1 MKIVYGI
8 IALLVVV
15 VAALFIAPAVI
26 NWDSYKPDITAQI
39 EAATGRKLWIDGD
52 IDVTLLPSPRLR
64 VNDVRLANMAGA
76 TSADMA
82 RLKSLQLHLALG
94 PLITGDIQ
102 VTSLTLV
109 DPVIELERLED
120 GRANWQFEPVAT
132 GDDGAGDGGVNAGAA
147 SDGDA
152 GIRLDDVVLRN
163 GTLIWR
169 DHATGKTEYVQ
180 RINADLTATSLDG
193 PFEAEGSFVARD
205 VAARFVVHAGEIR
218 VGRPMRATASL
229 DIGKGLLTGEFEG
242 VVDDPRGTEPRLRGN
257 LSARGDDFAALL
269 EALSNAQMDSEMA
282 NGRATPALTRPF
294 ALDAQ
299 AALTSRSLGLDGV
312 RLAVGDVQASGR
324 LDWLAGPDNT
334 AGRVDAV
341 FGLRGLDLDVFS
353 TAGSARDA
361 QTDTDASVRSGAR
374 SGEGP
379 AGALDSAPAFARGPS
394 PIEAALGALLTD
406 VPAGL
411 SGGAEITADA
421 VRYRGGIIRQV
432 RAVLAL
438 DEGVLTVE
446 QAGALMPGAA
456 DAALFGQFS
465 PAAGGLAFDGRV
477 EFVADDLRAAMRW
490 LDVEPLDIPAD
501 RLRRAS
507 GSAALVLSPTRVA
520 LLSAD
525 LRIDASRLAG
535 DIAIDRLAR
544 PRILTRLSLDRLNWD
559 AYQSRAVPVTDPVV
573 AESAAGSGAPEDA
586 AEEAPTLP
594 ATQLLAGLPDVD
606 VDLELTIGALVR
618 SGVAWEEVV
627 LAGRLEDGD
636 LTIRRASVERAA
648 GARFDMSGA
657 ITNVVAAPVVDLTLT
672 GDAGSLA
679 PLLRALE
686 VQADI
691 KPQAIGA
698 VGLSAT
704 VRGDAAALSIAV
716 ETTSSVGDIA
726 LFGTIE
732 RPIGTPAIVLGLRLR
747 ADDAGR
753 FMQAMGF
760 DAPAAVHR
768 LGALAVDG
776 GLDGDFGDLQ
786 VNLGVEAADALLQLA
801 GTVLGADTAAP
812 TYDFNID
819 LGSEDAS
826 ALLLAV
832 AGDDAHTAAGGA
844 LKVRTRVEGDARQ
857 ARVSG
862 FDATLG
868 RNSLK
873 GSGDVVFDGPL
884 PVIKAEFEAEEFDLA
899 ALIGGAVAASPEKT
913 RGGNDAT
920 GGASRA
926 NGSQTVVRG
935 GDNGRWSTEPINL
948 SVLNEVTAD
957 IGLRA
962 QALIVSGYR
971 FEQAELD
978 IAIADGMLDIYS
990 LRGRIFDG
998 LFEAEGRIAN
1008 SAPPGATLSFKLAGA
1023 DMEMLLMQTGG
1034 IDAVSGAIT
1043 LDGRLATQG
1052 ANEAELVRGLGGEV
1066 HLAGGNGVIRGVDIG
1081 QVSAQLSAL
1090 DDAGAFAGLARSGLS
1105 GGETPLHDISGT
1117 IGISQGIATTED
1129 TTVLVEAGEGR
1140 VQGRADL
1147 PAWQLDLTSLFHLT
1161 EQPNAPPVGVRLH
1174 GAIDQPQ
1181 REYLIDRMEAF
1192 VVERIAGRV
1201 LEQQVIPK
1209 LRKGAKAEDGTV
1221 VDLLLRGAF
1230 GDPDAD
1236 SSGLAPQEETTSEP
1250 GAANRKPSEPV
1261 QQADDGA
1268 DERESTIRKPS
1279 EPVMREPSSPILRA
1293 TKGGEQGDITVER
1306 SSKRPSG
1313 RDGKLDP
1320 QDLIRGILE
1329 TLQN

>member
-1 MKIVYGI
+1 MKIIYGI
-8 IALLVVV
+8 IALLVVI
-15 VAALFIAPAVI
+15 VAALFIAPAVV

-109 DPVIELERLED
+109 DPVIELERLAD
-120 GRANWQFEPVAT
+120 GRANWQFEPAVTTAGT
-132 GDDGAGDGGVNAGAA
+132 EGGGADAGPA
-147 SDGDA
+147 SDGNA

-169 DHATGKTEYVQ
+169 DHATGNTEYVQ
-180 RINADLTATSLDG
+180 RINADVSATSLDG
-193 PFEAEGSFVARD
+193 PFQAEGSFVARD
-205 VAARFVVHAGEIR
+205 VEARFVVHAGEIR

-229 DIGKGLLTGEFEG
+229 DIGKGLLTSEFDG
-242 VVDDPRGTEPRLRGN
+242 VVDDPRGTEPRLRGD
-257 LSARGDDFAALL
+257 LSARGDNFAVLLAALTD
-269 EALSNAQMDSEMA
+269 APAK
-282 NGRATPALTRPF
+282 GRATPALTRPF
-294 ALDAQ
+294 TLDAQ

-324 LDWLAGPDNT
+324 LDWLAGPDVA
-334 AGRVDAV
+334 AGRVDAA
-341 FGLRGLDLDVFS
+341 FGLRGLDLDMFS
-353 TAGSARDA
+353 AAGPAGDVE
-361 QTDTDASVRSGAR
+361 TDTGAGVRSGAS
-374 SGEGP
+374 SGNGP
-379 AGALDSAPAFARGPS
+379 AGVPDLAPAFARGPL
-394 PIEAALGALLTD
+394 PIEAVLGALLAD
-406 VPAGL
+406 VPADL
-411 SGGAEITADA
+411 SGGAEFTADA

-456 DAALFGQFS
+456 DAALFGQLS
-465 PAAGGLAFDGRV
+465 PAPGGLAFDGQV

-507 GSAALVLSPTRVA
+507 GSAALVLSPTRIA
-520 LLSAD
+520 LQGAD

-535 DIAIDRLAR
+535 DVAIDRVAR
-544 PRILTRLSLDRLNWD
+544 PRVVTRLSLDRLNWD
-559 AYQSRAVPVTDPVV
+559 AYRPRTVPVPDPVV
-573 AESAAGSGAPEDA
+573 AEGAAGSGGPLDA
-586 AEEAPTLP
+586 AEGAPTIP
-594 ATQLLAGLPDVD
+594 AIQILAGLPDAD

-618 SGVAWEEVV
+618 AGVAWEGVT
-627 LAGRLEDGD
+627 LAGRLEGGD
-636 LTIRRASVERAA
+636 LTIRRASVDRAA

-657 ITNVVAAPVVDLTLT
+657 ITNVAAAPVVDLTLT
-672 GDAGSLA
+672 GEAGSLA

-686 VQADI
+686 VQTDL
-691 KPQAIGA
+691 KPQAIGG
-698 VGLSAT
+698 VGLAAT
-704 VRGDAAALSIAV
+704 LRGDEAALSITV
-716 ETTSSVGDIA
+716 ETTSTVGNIA

-732 RPIGTPAIVLGLRLR
+732 RPMGTPAIVLGLRLR

-753 FMQAMGF
+753 FAQAMGF
-760 DAPAAVHR
+760 DAPAAVRR

-776 GLDGDFGDLQ
+776 GLDGDLGNLRI
-786 VNLGVEAADALLQLA
+786 NLGAEAADALLQLA
-801 GTVLGADTAAP
+801 GTVTGADTAAP
-812 TYDFNID
+812 AYDLNID
-819 LGSEDAS
+819 LGADDAS
-826 ALLLAV
+826 ALLRAV
-832 AGDDAHTAAGGA
+832 AGNDARDAATGGA
-844 LKVRTRVEGDARQ
+844 LKMRTRLQGDARQ
-857 ARVSG
+857 VSITA

-868 RNSLK
+868 SNSLK
-873 GSGDVVFDGPL
+873 GSGDVVLDGPL
-884 PVIKAEFEAEEFDLA
+884 PVIKAEFEADEFDLA
-899 ALIGGAVAASPEKT
+899 ALIGGAVAASPEET
-913 RGGNDAT
+913 GGGNDAA

-926 NGSQTVVRG
+926 NAGQATVRD

-948 SVLNEVTAD
+948 AILHEVTAD

-962 QALIVSGYR
+962 QAFIVSGYR

-998 LFEAEGRIAN
+998 LFEAEGRVAN
-1008 SAPPGATLSFKLAGA
+1008 GAPPGAALSFKLAGA
-1023 DMEMLLMQTGG
+1023 DMEKLLMQTGG

-1066 HLAGGNGVIRGVDIG
+1066 HLAGGSGVIRGVDIG
-1081 QVSAQLSAL
+1081 QVSAQLSEL

-1117 IGISQGIATTED
+1117 IAISQGIAVTDD

-1147 PAWQLDLTSLFHLT
+1147 PAWKLDLTSLFHLT

-1181 REYLIDRMEAF
+1181 RDYLTDGMEAF
-1192 VVERIAGRV
+1192 LIERFAGRV
-1201 LEQQVIPK
+1201 LEQRVIPK

-1236 SSGLAPQEETTSEP
+1236 ASDPARDELAPQEETTAEP
-1250 GAANRKPSEPV
+1250 GAPTRKPSEPV
-1261 QQADDGA
+1261 QQTDDSADG
-1268 DERESTIRKPS
+1268 RESKISKPS
-1279 EPVMREPSSPILRA
+1279 EPVMREPSTPTLRA

-1306 SSKRPSG
+1306 PSKRPSG

>member
-1 MKIVYGI
+1 MKIVYSI

-94 PLITGDIQ
+94 PLITGEIQ

-132 GDDGAGDGGVNAGAA
+132 EDGGADEGGVDAGAA

-152 GIRLDDVVLRN
+152 GVRLDDVVLRN

-193 PFEAEGSFVARD
+193 PFQAEGSFVARD
-205 VAARFVVHAGEIR
+205 IAARFVVHAGEIR

-242 VVDDPRGTEPRLRGN
+242 VVDDPRGTEPRLRGD
-257 LSARGDDFAALL
+257 LSARGDNFAALL
-269 EALSNAQMDSEMA
+269 AALSNAAVDGEVA
-282 NGRATPALTRPF
+282 NGGATPALTRPF
-294 ALDAQ
+294 ALEAQ
-299 AALTSRSLGLDGV
+299 AALTSRSLGLDEV
-312 RLAVGDVQASGR
+312 RFTVGDVQASGR
-324 LDWLAGPDNT
+324 LDWLAGPVNA
-334 AGRVDAV
+334 AGRVDAA
-341 FGLRGLDLDVFS
+341 FGLRGLDLDVFYA
-353 TAGSARDA
+353 AGSAGDA
-361 QTDTDASVRSGAR
+361 KIDPGTGAR
-374 SGEGP
+374 SGGWP
-379 AGALDSAPAFARGPS
+379 AGAPDPAPAFARGPL

-406 VPAGL
+406 MPASL

-456 DAALFGQFS
+456 DAALFGQLS

-490 LDVEPLDIPAD
+490 LDVEPLDVPAD

-507 GSAALVLSPTRVA
+507 GSAALVLSPTRIA
-520 LLSAD
+520 LQGAD

-535 DIAIDRLAR
+535 DIAIDRVGR

-559 AYQSRAVPVTDPVV
+559 AYQPRAAPVTGRVV
-573 AESAAGSGAPEDA
+573 AESVAGSGAPVDA
-586 AEEAPTLP
+586 TEEAPTLP
-594 ATQLLAGLPDVD
+594 ATQLLAVLPGADVD
-606 VDLELTIGALVR
+606 IELTIGALVR
-618 SGVAWEEVV
+618 SGVAWEEVA

-636 LTIRRASVERAA
+636 LTIRRASVKRAA
-648 GARFDMSGA
+648 GARFDLSGA
-657 ITNVVAAPVVDLTLT
+657 IANVAAAPVVDLTLT
-672 GDAGSLA
+672 GDADSLA

-686 VQADI
+686 VKTDI
-691 KPQAIGA
+691 KPQAIGG
-698 VGLSAT
+698 VGLTASL
-704 VRGDAAALSIAV
+704 RGDEAALSITV
-716 ETTSSVGDIA
+716 ETTSAVGNIA

-732 RPIGTPAIVLGLRLR
+732 RPMGKPAIALGLRLR

-753 FMQAMGF
+753 FVQAMGF
-760 DAPAAVHR
+760 DAPAAVQR

-776 GLDGDFGDLQ
+776 GLDGDLGNLQ

-801 GTVLGADTAAP
+801 GTVTSADTAAP
-812 TYDFNID
+812 IYDLNID
-819 LGSEDAS
+819 LGAEDAS
-826 ALLLAV
+826 ALLRAV
-832 AGDDAHTAAGGA
+832 AGDNAHTAAGGA
-844 LKVRTRVEGDARQ
+844 LKVRTRIEGDARQ

-868 RNSLK
+868 SNSLR
-873 GSGDVVFDGPL
+873 GSGDVVLDDPL
-884 PVIKAEFEAEEFDLA
+884 PVIKAKFEADEFDLA
-899 ALIGGAVAASPEKT
+899 ALIGGAAAASPEDT
-913 RGGNDAT
+913 RGGNEAAS
-920 GGASRA
+920 GASGR
-926 NGSQTVVRG
+926 QTVVRG

-948 SVLNEVTAD
+948 AVLDEVTAD
-957 IGLRA
+957 IRLRA
-962 QALIVSGYR
+962 QAFIVSGYR

-978 IAIADGMLDIYS
+978 IAIADGTLDIYS

-1090 DDAGAFAGLARSGLS
+1090 DDAGAFAGLAHSGLS
-1105 GGETPLHDISGT
+1105 GGETPLHDISGV

-1129 TTVLVEAGEGR
+1129 TTV
-1140 VQGRADL
+1140 
-1147 PAWQLDLTSLFHLT
+1147 
-1161 EQPNAPPVGVRLH
+1161 
-1174 GAIDQPQ
+1174 
-1181 REYLIDRMEAF
+1181 
-1192 VVERIAGRV
+1192 
-1201 LEQQVIPK
+1201 
-1209 LRKGAKAEDGTV
+1209 
-1221 VDLLLRGAF
+1221 
-1230 GDPDAD
+1230 
-1236 SSGLAPQEETTSEP
+1236 
-1250 GAANRKPSEPV
+1250 
-1261 QQADDGA
+1261 
-1268 DERESTIRKPS
+1268 
-1279 EPVMREPSSPILRA
+1279 
-1293 TKGGEQGDITVER
+1293 
-1306 SSKRPSG
+1306 
-1313 RDGKLDP
+1313 
-1320 QDLIRGILE
+1320 
-1329 TLQN
+1329 